1 MKKIIPFKK
10 DIIFKTNIAE
20 ITSISLEHNL
30 KATKDNVYG
39 DLIVSGEY
47 KINQTSTSVENFN
60 YPLPFVIDFSD
71 EYDLSNVNIEIE
83 DFYYEVVND
92 DVLVVNI
99 EVLIDN
105 IEQIIIPKKEEVKK
119 IDINVL
125 YEEEKKENNRCIEQE
140 NISSIGSI
148 FDTLDDSKETY
159 STYTVY
165 IVREGDTLENILTK
179 YNISKENVE
188 EYNDLSDIKINSKL
202 IIPLIN
208 EID

>member
-60 YPLPFVIDFSD
+60 YPLPFIIDFSD